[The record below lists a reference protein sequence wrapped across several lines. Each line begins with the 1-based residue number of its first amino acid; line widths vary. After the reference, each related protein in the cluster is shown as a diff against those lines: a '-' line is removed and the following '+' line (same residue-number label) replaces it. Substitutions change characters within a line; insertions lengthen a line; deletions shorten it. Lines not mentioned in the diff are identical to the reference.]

1 MATDRKNITLFTVP
15 LKKGEGTNR
24 APLHALIPEEARSWP
39 EEDFEY
45 YNPLSMPKTIIF
57 VDDRVL
63 CCTLTTELIGLFA
76 NWTRTVTPSM
86 GEGEEPIAQQ
96 LVREYHSV
104 MSREALERNLTSF
117 RSGECRILVAT
128 EAVGMGL
135 DVPDVQRV
143 LQWKVPQ
150 FMTVSSWW
158 QRAGRAARDPAVWGL
173 AVIYYEPSLQKPKES
188 PYCGSW
194 DNEREL
200 EQIKKLLRPN
210 ATVDSEGGS
219 DEGEPGEEEE
229 EEARPFTST
238 WKKSGKRK
246 TQNCAE
252 SREKHL
258 LWYLNSKGCIREVAM
273 DYFDAKPEPRDVQA
287 LDSDM
292 RWPQPCCD
300 RCFRADDRH
309 QAYDMW
315 KGFPVRTTTAFQDF
329 DDDGG
334 SSDANEPARDEPKG

>member
-76 NWTRTVTPSM
+76 NWTRTVTPSI

-173 AVIYYEPSLQKPKES
+173 V
-188 PYCGSW
+188 
-194 DNEREL
+194 
-200 EQIKKLLRPN
+200 
-210 ATVDSEGGS
+210 
-219 DEGEPGEEEE
+219 
-229 EEARPFTST
+229 
-238 WKKSGKRK
+238 
-246 TQNCAE
+246 
-252 SREKHL
+252 
-258 LWYLNSKGCIREVAM
+258 
-273 DYFDAKPEPRDVQA
+273 
-287 LDSDM
+287 
-292 RWPQPCCD
+292 
-300 RCFRADDRH
+300 
-309 QAYDMW
+309 
-315 KGFPVRTTTAFQDF
+315 
-329 DDDGG
+329 
-334 SSDANEPARDEPKG
+334 